1 MTVMLIVSA
10 PRVVSPPT
18 SSMPCM
24 SAMRK
29 KPRAKAVSQASFSSG
44 SAIASVA
51 QRGVAPIAA
60 RSDRFTASD
69 LWPMPAGLSCGE
81 KWRPSS
87 SMSDDT
93 ASCMPGVGA
102 SSAQSSPTPSTA
114 PGVARVKW
122 RAMRSNST

>member
-1 MTVMLIVSA
+1 
-10 PRVVSPPT
+10 
-18 SSMPCM
+18 
-24 SAMRK
+24 MRK
-29 KPRAKAVSQASFSSG
+29 KPRANAVSQASSASG
-44 SAIASVA
+44 SAIDSVA

-102 SSAQSSPTPSTA
+102 KQRAVVAHAQHRA
-114 PGVARVKW
+114 GGGAGEVAGDEVEFHVGER
-122 RAMRSNST
+122 